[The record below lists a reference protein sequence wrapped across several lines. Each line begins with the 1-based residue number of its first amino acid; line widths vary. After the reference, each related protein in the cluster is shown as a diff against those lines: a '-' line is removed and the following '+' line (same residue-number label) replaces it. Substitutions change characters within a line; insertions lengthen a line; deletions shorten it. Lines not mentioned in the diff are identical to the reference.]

1 MLRFIQF
8 LGAFALVLGGN
19 IVLGQSKIDPI
30 LGEQNAPGKMLEC
43 LIYLKPKADLQSA
56 YAIKDWRKKGQY
68 VVDQLQTVSIQ
79 SQGNVLKILNF
90 KAASQQS
97 FWIVNMVWTVC
108 DYNTIQEISELPE
121 VAYITNNPSLQ
132 FSGPQAIDL
141 QSLQSRTVEW
151 GVQKIN
157 ADDVWALGYH
167 GEGVVVGG
175 QDTGYDWDHIAL
187 KLKYRGW
194 NAGAGTVNHNY
205 NWHDAIHAAVPGSPA
220 GNNCGFNSPEPCDDG
235 YHGTHTMG
243 TMVGSDGTNDVGV
256 APAAKWIGCRNM
268 DEGWG
273 QPSTYFECFQWFL
286 APTDLSNGSPNP
298 GLRPMVINN
307 SWTCPPVEGCNS
319 PSSIDS
325 LYNAIVA
332 CRASGIVVVA
342 SAGNSGPDCGSVS
355 EPPPFLAS
363 SFTIGATDIND
374 GIAGFSSR
382 GPGIYNGTRVK
393 PDVSAPGVNVRSTI
407 PADAYGNLSG
417 TSMAGPHAVG
427 AVALILSARPAL
439 QYNPDTIESILRYTA
454 LPLTSGQTCGG
465 VPGTDIPNN
474 TYGNGRINVLAA
486 VEAALASPL
495 EVVIR
500 YFEASTD
507 QKVVLLKWA
516 TETEFNASHFVI
528 QRSTD
533 TKNWEDIGSVAALG
547 NNTSLHHYQF
557 TDSKAIKGISY
568 YRLKQMDLDLLADYS
583 QVRAVQIG
591 EKAQIILSPNPAKTE
606 FSINLGIQFDLAYKI
621 SLMDINGRH
630 LRSQPVQKSI
640 AIQHMSLEGI
650 PSGIY
655 FVIISDDHLRQLETI
670 KLVVLP

>member
-8 LGAFALVLGGN
+8 LGAFALVLVAN
-19 IVLGQSKIDPI
+19 IALGQSKIDPI
-30 LGEQNAPGKMLEC
+30 LGEQNAPGKKLEC
-43 LIYLKPKADLQSA
+43 LIYFKPKADLQAA
-56 YAIKDWRKKGQY
+56 YSIKDWRKKGQF
-68 VVDQLQTVSIQ
+68 VVDQLQTVSNQ
-79 SQGNVLKILNF
+79 SQGNVLQILNS
-90 KAASQQS
+90 KVEALQS
-97 FWIVNMVWTVC
+97 FWIVNMVWSVC
-108 DYNTIQEISELPE
+108 DYNTIQQISELAE

-141 QSLQSRTVEW
+141 QSLQSRTAEW
-151 GVQKIN
+151 GVQTIN

-205 NWHDAIHAAVPGSPA
+205 NWHDAIHVAVPGSPA
-220 GNNCGFNSPEPCDDG
+220 GNSCGFDSPEPCDDG

-243 TMVGSDGTNDVGV
+243 TMVGSEGTNDVGV

-273 QPSTYFECFQWFL
+273 QPSTYYECFQWFL

-342 SAGNSGPDCGSVS
+342 SAGNSGSDCGSVS

-374 GIAGFSSR
+374 VIAGFSSR

-407 PADAYGNLSG
+407 PGDAYGNLSG
-417 TSMAGPHAVG
+417 TSMAGPHVVG
-427 AVALILSARPAL
+427 AVALILSTRPAL

-465 VPGTDIPNN
+465 VPGSEIPNN

-547 NNTSLHHYQF
+547 NSTSLHHYQF
-557 TDSKAIKGISY
+557 TDNNAIKGISY

-583 QVRAVQIG
+583 QVRAIQIG
-591 EKAQIILSPNPAKTE
+591 KKTLITLSPNPAKTE
-606 FSINLGIQFDLAYKI
+606 F
-621 SLMDINGRH
+621 
-630 LRSQPVQKSI
+630 
-640 AIQHMSLEGI
+640 
-650 PSGIY
+650 
-655 FVIISDDHLRQLETI
+655 
-670 KLVVLP
+670 